1 MWIKREVSH
10 EGCQQGIHTK
20 RHMEKKEMQRP
31 CIGSVMDVDL
41 LKSVLISSIQSF
53 LISMELYVL
62 STHRWYVHEPSSSAA
77 PFQKMLLV

>member
-1 MWIKREVSH
+1 
-10 EGCQQGIHTK
+10 
-20 RHMEKKEMQRP
+20 MEKKEMQRP